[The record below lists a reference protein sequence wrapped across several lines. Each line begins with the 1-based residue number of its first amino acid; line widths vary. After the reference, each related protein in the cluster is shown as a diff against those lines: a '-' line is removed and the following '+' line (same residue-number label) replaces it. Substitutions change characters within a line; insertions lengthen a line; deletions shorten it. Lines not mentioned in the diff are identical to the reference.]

1 MTTGAATRT
10 ATPWTRIGSLAV
22 RAVRLE
28 LLLYASIGRAL
39 ARRPAVPVGAK
50 GFRYDST
57 VLLLLGV
64 LAVVSAV
71 EVVALDLILRRWP
84 PVRIPFLV
92 LGIWGTVFGLGLFCA
107 HVMRPHTVGP
117 DGIRIRDGFD
127 LDLGI
132 DWAVIHSLR
141 PKRRTYD
148 TKPPRVLDCDGSDI
162 LVVPVSSETNVEVTF
177 EQPTTVRLPGHP
189 PKGGDRVVSGARL
202 WVDDPKGFLAGV
214 KEHFF

>member
-1 MTTGAATRT
+1 MTTDAATGI
-10 ATPWTRIGSLAV
+10 APPWTRIGSLAV

-28 LLLYASIGRAL
+28 LLMYSSIGRAL
-39 ARRPAVPVGAK
+39 ARRPAVPIGAK

-57 VLLLLGV
+57 VLLLIGV

-92 LGIWGTVFGLGLFCA
+92 LGIWGTVFGVGLFCA

-117 DGIRIRDGFD
+117 QGIRIRDGMD

-141 PKRRTYD
+141 PKRHTYD

-162 LVVPVSSETNVEVTF
+162 LVVPVSGETNVEITF
-177 EQPTTVRLPGHP
+177 EPPTTVRLPGHP

-202 WVDDPKGFLAGV
+202 WVDDLKGFLAEV
-214 KEHFF
+214 KDFY

>member
-1 MTTGAATRT
+1 MTTGAATRI
-10 ATPWTRIGSLAV
+10 ATPWSRIRSLAV

-28 LLLYASIGRAL
+28 LHMYASIGRAI
-39 ARRPAVPVGAK
+39 ARRPAVPAGAK

-64 LAVVSAV
+64 IAVVSAV

-92 LGIWGTVFGLGLFCA
+92 LGIWGTVFGVGLFCA

-117 DGIRIRDGFD
+117 QGIRIRDGFD
-127 LDLGI
+127 LDLGL

-148 TKPPRVLDCDGSDI
+148 TKPSRVIESDGSQL
-162 LVVPVSSETNVEVTF
+162 LVVPVSSETNVEITF
-177 EQPTTVRLPGHP
+177 EEPTTVRLPGHP
-189 PKGGDRVVSGARL
+189 PKGGDRTISGARL
-202 WVDDPKGFLAGV
+202 WVDDPKGFLTEV
-214 KEHFF
+214 KEHF